1 MPATPAV
8 SLPAVDA
15 MNPRRTLAALVAAAG
30 IAAPLGICAA
40 GGERWGTLEPLHAAQ
55 PAVGTSAGVGVVP
68 VSFVFA
74 TREEGHELR
83 LTDVH
88 LVILCPVVGR
98 VFEAVSEGPFL
109 IANVPA
115 GRYEVIASHEG
126 QARRIPLTVTRGESR
141 QVSIYW

>member
-1 MPATPAV
+1 
-8 SLPAVDA
+8 
-15 MNPRRTLAALVAAAG
+15 MNPRRTLAALVVAAG
-30 IAAPLGICAA
+30 IAVPLGVYAA
-40 GGERWGTLEPLHAAQ
+40 GGERWGPLDPAHNAQ
-55 PAVGTSAGVGVVP
+55 PAVGSGVGVGVVP

-88 LVILCPVVGR
+88 LVILCPVAGR
-98 VFEAVSEGPFL
+98 LFEAVSEGPFL
-109 IANVPA
+109 TANVPA
-115 GRYEVIASHEG
+115 GRYEVIASHDG